1 MKKDVLLFLF
11 LLLLLVSGSSVYA
24 ETVITFQLH
33 VVNDVITGDKGV
45 ITNAGGSVITKNGI
59 TIATDYGDFTGVVSE
74 QKSIGY
80 YRFFKNSNDT
90 ITSTVGNITKVVF
103 TCTHSKSDDKN
114 FGPSG
119 FKSASVGKYTSNGNI
134 GTWEGNAPSFTFDF
148 NNKMFVTKIEVTVDG
163 SVSPSSETVTISSAG
178 WATYVTKQAVDFTDS
193 KLKAFTAK
201 YDATANSITLSQV
214 SKVPANTAIVLKG
227 NAGTYILT
235 RAESADAVKDKDLT
249 FKTTDYV
256 VEAEK
261 TIYVLANKNNIC
273 GFYPLAQGEKL
284 PAYKGYIYISNSSK
298 AKSVYGLSTTTSIHH
313 VVVDK
318 ARKGVRYNLA
328 GQPVSE
334 GYKGVVIEN
343 GKKIIVK

>member
-24 ETVITFQLH
+24 ETVITFQLP
-33 VVNDVITGDKGV
+33 NDKGV
-45 ITNAGGSVITKNGI
+45 LVGDLNVAVLSKDRIRIASSHGEFSGI
-59 TIATDYGDFTGVVSE
+59 KSKSDPIACYKFYKD
-74 QKSIGY
+74 
-80 YRFFKNSNDT
+80 SNDT

-103 TCTHSKSDDKN
+103 TCIDSQSNKDHH
-114 FGPSG
+114 GPSG
-119 FKSASVGKYTSNGNI
+119 LNSVSEGKYTSNGNI

-163 SVSPSSETVTISSAG
+163 SVSPSSETATISSAG

-313 VVVDK
+313 VAVDK

-328 GQPVSE
+328 GQRVGE

>member
-1 MKKDVLLFLF
+1 MKRDVRLFLF
-11 LLLLLVSGSSVYA
+11 LLLLLVGGDSVFA
-24 ETVITFQLH
+24 QTVITFQLH
-33 VVNDVITGDKGV
+33 VDKDVVTGDKGV
-45 ITNAGGSVITKNGI
+45 INEGKSVMTKNGI
-59 TIATDYGDFTGVVSE
+59 TIASDYADFTGIVGTHT
-74 QKSIGY
+74 SIGY
-80 YRFFKNSNDT
+80 YCFNKNSNDT

-103 TCTHSKSDDKN
+103 TCTESKY
-114 FGPSG
+114 GPSL
-119 FKSASVGKYTSNGNI
+119 FVSPSAGTYSYSNNI
-134 GTWEGNAPSFTFDF
+134 GTWVGNVPSFTF
-148 NNKMFVTKIEVTVDG
+148 NVTAQMRVTKIEVTVDG
-163 SVSPSSETVTISSAG
+163 SVSPSSETATISSAG

-235 RAESADAVKDKDLT
+235 RAESADAVKDNNLT

-313 VVVDK
+313 VAVDK
-318 ARKGVRYNLA
+318 ARKGVRYNLT
-328 GQPVSE
+328 GQRVGE